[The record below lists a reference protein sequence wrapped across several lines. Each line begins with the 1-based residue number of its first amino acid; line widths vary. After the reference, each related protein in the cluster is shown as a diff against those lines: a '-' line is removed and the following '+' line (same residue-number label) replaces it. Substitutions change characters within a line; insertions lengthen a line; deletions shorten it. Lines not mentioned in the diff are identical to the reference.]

1 MEPSNLAYSLK
12 NVPIAPKKQYLKG
25 MIDQVENFIKRLRWK
40 AFFFEHP
47 DANEERSKKSNLTR
61 PQNEHLTPFENDLYD
76 LVCNIEFKTGQNDF
90 LKTLT
95 SDLKKIKPSNALLVF
110 ADKTINLYYMP
121 PDHYNSLY
129 KNSITKTYI
138 KTELITKTTI
148 DKETRQ
154 LSKPLKL
161 DIKMECY
168 AERHAFISLRWLAWL
183 IQNWF
188 LRTNFFK
195 VWQYESSYAKSDT

>member
-1 MEPSNLAYSLK
+1 MK
-12 NVPIAPKKQYLKG
+12 KDPK
-25 MIDQVENFIKRLRWK
+25 
-40 AFFFEHP
+40 
-47 DANEERSKKSNLTR
+47 SR
-61 PQNEHLTPFENDLYD
+61 PQNEHLTAFKNVFYD
-76 LVCNIEFKTGQNDF
+76 MVYHIEFKTGQNDF

-110 ADKTINLYYMP
+110 ADKTINLYYMR

-161 DIKMECY
+161 EIKMECN

-188 LRTNFFK
+188 LRTNFFII
-195 VWQYESSYAKSDT
+195 W